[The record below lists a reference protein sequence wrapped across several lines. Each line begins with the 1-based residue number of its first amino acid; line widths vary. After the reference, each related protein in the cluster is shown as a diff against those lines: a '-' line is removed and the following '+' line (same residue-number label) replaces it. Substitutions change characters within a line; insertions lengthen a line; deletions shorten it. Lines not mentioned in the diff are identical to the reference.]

1 MTINTAEVPERNA
14 GGGGGTGGRES
25 GVVVV
30 LLNNW
35 QNLSMDSG
43 LDNGILSILNVLL
56 YMNILKFCKRKSLFC
71 RNTSKYL

>member
-1 MTINTAEVPERNA
+1 MTIHTAEVPEGNA
-14 GGGGGTGGRES
+14 GGGGGTAGRGS

-43 LDNGILSILNVLL
+43 LNNGILSILNVLL
-56 YMNILKFCKRKSLFC
+56 HMNILKVCKRKSLFC